1 MYDIAVPAEL
11 QLPAAN
17 EPAVGPRG
25 AENVTEAADHLV
37 GA

>member
-1 MYDIAVPAEL
+1 VPAEL
-11 QLPAAN
+11 QLPSAG

-25 AENVTEAADHLV
+25 ADNLV

>member
-11 QLPAAN
+11 QIADAD

-25 AENVTEAADHLV
+25 ADNLVEA
-37 GA
+37 